1 MSSITV
7 ESFKFEGAN
16 FHELLVFYLIRGDV
30 VSWVRQFSVSIRKN
44 NLSNFCCC

>member
-16 FHELLVFYLIRGDV
+16 FHELLVFFAY
-30 VSWVRQFSVSIRKN
+30 SWGCSFVGASVFSFNKKE
-44 NLSNFCCC
+44 